1 MSDAEAGG
9 RQVRKRLA
17 LAAGIAALAFGL
29 SACGDNAADTASAG
43 GVTPAAAADPP
54 ASPRFIPG
62 VPTGPLNLSVADLV
76 GRWAMAAA
84 DCADPAQILNI
95 SSTAV
100 IRPGGARSTINAT
113 SVSDGRLI
121 LQLAQ
126 TVNGIR
132 RSEVWTFASTTP
144 ALPVLGLDIATAGSE
159 SVTWVRCT
167 AGVI

>member
-1 MSDAEAGG
+1 MADAEGVG
-9 RQVRKRLA
+9 PQVRRRFALMSGIVAMALGLA
-17 LAAGIAALAFGL
+17 G
-29 SACGDNAADTASAG
+29 CGGDDAIADTPRSATTTAA
-43 GVTPAAAADPP
+43 VAPAQPQ
-54 ASPRFIPG
+54 FIPG

-76 GRWAMAAA
+76 GRWATAAA
-84 DCADPAQILNI
+84 NCVDPAQILNI

-113 SVSDGRLI
+113 AVSEGRLT

-144 ALPVLGLDIATAGSE
+144 ALPVLGLEIAAAGSE
-159 SVTWVRCT
+159 SVTWIRCT

>member
-1 MSDAEAGG
+1 MSDAEAGTP
-9 RQVRKRLA
+9 VRKRFS
-17 LAAGIAALAFGL
+17 LAAGMAALALGL
-29 SACGDNAADTASAG
+29 AGCGDDAADTASAG
-43 GVTPAAAADPP
+43 GVTTENTPADATA
-54 ASPRFIPG
+54 PRIPG

-76 GRWAMAAA
+76 GRWAMATA
-84 DCADPAQILNI
+84 DCADPSQILNI

-113 SVSDGRLI
+113 SVSDGSLI

-126 TVNGIR
+126 TVNGMR